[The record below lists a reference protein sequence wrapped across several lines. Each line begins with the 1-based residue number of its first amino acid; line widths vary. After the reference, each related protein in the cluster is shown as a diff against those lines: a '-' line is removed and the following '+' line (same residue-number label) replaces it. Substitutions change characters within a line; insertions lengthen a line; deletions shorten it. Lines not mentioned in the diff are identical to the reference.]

1 MTGIQN
7 YANLTNMLLSGYS
20 QMNNV
25 RLAQALSNKNTSGMK
40 ISQGIS
46 TNGKLSSADTEFL
59 KDYQNELLEL
69 KDMAEKVM
77 AGGEKSRLAAGA
89 ENLSVAE
96 VSGKLAS
103 ASDKYTLT
111 VEQLASGQVNRSNG
125 LESNSPRPAM
135 SGSIK
140 IETAQG
146 KVELYMSAAGAK
158 DNKEMLNNFA
168 SKINAKNIGV
178 TAKVEEKE
186 GKSYLR
192 LEGASGE
199 GNAFSV
205 TGSLAERL
213 GLDRVE
219 QVGQNAIYTVKKN
232 DGEEQRFVS
241 DSNTV
246 TLDGRLKASLKKTG
260 TTNIKAGAD
269 AATGIADSVSKLV
282 NKFNETLSFLNK
294 NSDRGIG
301 VLNQMRRMIIPP
313 TSERSMKLA
322 GITINK
328 DGSMK
333 LDRAKF
339 MEKMEQS
346 PSLIK
351 EVVEDFARGIRTDA
365 QMGMQERSG
374 NLLGTSVYS
383 QKMLSSYEQNQMNL
397 MNMYTRSGAYNM
409 TNYYTVGAM
418 MNFNI

>member
-1 MTGIQN
+1 MYRTIKLPP
-7 YANLTNMLLSGYS
+7 YLLD
-20 QMNNV
+20 QKKHNF
-25 RLAQALSNKNTSGMK
+25 KK
-40 ISQGIS
+40 KHI
-46 TNGKLSSADTEFL
+46 L
-59 KDYQNELLEL
+59 K
-69 KDMAEKVM
+69 KH
-77 AGGEKSRLAAGA
+77 
-89 ENLSVAE
+89 
-96 VSGKLAS
+96 
-103 ASDKYTLT
+103 
-111 VEQLASGQVNRSNG
+111 
-125 LESNSPRPAM
+125 
-135 SGSIK
+135 
-140 IETAQG
+140 
-146 KVELYMSAAGAK
+146 
-158 DNKEMLNNFA
+158 
-168 SKINAKNIGV
+168 
-178 TAKVEEKE
+178 
-186 GKSYLR
+186 
-192 LEGASGE
+192 
-199 GNAFSV
+199 
-205 TGSLAERL
+205 
-213 GLDRVE
+213 
-219 QVGQNAIYTVKKN
+219 

-333 LDRAKF
+333 FDRAKF

>member
-301 VLNQMRRMIIPP
+301 VLNQMRRETCSYEDFDKVDIRVGKVLEC
-313 TSERSMKLA
+313 SKVKKSKKLLQFL
-322 GITINK
+322 IE
-328 DGSMK
+328 DG
-333 LDRAKF
+333 
-339 MEKMEQS
+339 MEKRTILSGIALSYED
-346 PSLIK
+346 PSVLVGK
-351 EVVEDFARGIRTDA
+351 EICFIANFEPRKMMGIES
-365 QMGMQERSG
+365 QGMILSAVNSDG
-374 NLLGTSVYS
+374 NLVVVGPTGPVAP
-383 QKMLSSYEQNQMNL
+383 
-397 MNMYTRSGAYNM
+397 GAC
-409 TNYYTVGAM
+409 VG
-418 MNFNI
+418 